1 MSQIQEN
8 CRKGWTDGQKDGK
21 NNGQT
26 EGHTLIRWT
35 LLTTSMSLITDLL
48 EMLVLILSEFK
59 QIN

>member
-1 MSQIQEN
+1 MSQFQEN

-35 LLTTSMSLITDLL
+35 LLTTSMSPIRDLL
-48 EMLVLILSEFK
+48 EMLILILSGFK